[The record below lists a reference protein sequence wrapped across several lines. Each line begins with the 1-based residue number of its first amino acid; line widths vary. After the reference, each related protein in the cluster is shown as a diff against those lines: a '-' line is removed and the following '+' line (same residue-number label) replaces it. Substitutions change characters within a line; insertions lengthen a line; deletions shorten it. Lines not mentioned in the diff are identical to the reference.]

1 MNKKTFLIVSGIIT
15 ALTTA
20 AETIIPLFE
29 LSKESAI
36 LGAVGAVGTAAISI
50 VALFIK
56 TPLLEKKGN

>member
-1 MNKKTFLIVSGIIT
+1 MNKKTFIIVSGIIT
-15 ALTTA
+15 AVTTA

-29 LSKESAI
+29 LPKESAI

-56 TPLLEKKGN
+56 TPVLEKKGN